1 MSIANNILSSG
12 IKEFDVTEFTKA
24 LDAVVKGEKTEI
36 EPAEAQQ
43 ILNEFF
49 SKLQEEQISG
59 LKAEGEA
66 FLAENAKKE
75 GVITLE
81 SGLQYKVINEGNGAK
96 PTAADT
102 VECHYEGKLISGTIF
117 DSSYQRG
124 QTATFGVTQVI
135 PGWVE
140 ALQLM
145 NEGAKWQLFIPYNL
159 AYGEQGVGQQIPPFA
174 TLIFDVEIVKIV
186 K

>member
-1 MSIANNILSSG
+1 MKKVSYALGMSIANNILSSG

-75 GVITLE
+75 
-81 SGLQYKVINEGNGAK
+81 
-96 PTAADT
+96 
-102 VECHYEGKLISGTIF
+102 
-117 DSSYQRG
+117 
-124 QTATFGVTQVI
+124 
-135 PGWVE
+135 
-140 ALQLM
+140 
-145 NEGAKWQLFIPYNL
+145 
-159 AYGEQGVGQQIPPFA
+159 
-174 TLIFDVEIVKIV
+174 
-186 K
+186 